1 MSTILSSGVLQ
12 KVTAGGSAAE
22 RDNARQALP
31 AGGNSLPRNSA
42 VSSGAPKVSG
52 QDVTEAV
59 AEITRSLAVVG
70 TSLSISVDE
79 QLGST
84 IIKVTDKETDEVI
97 RQIPPERIVNLARF
111 MRESTGA
118 GGFEL
123 ADTMKGL
130 MLDSQG

>member
-12 KVTAGGSAAE
+12 KVTGGSSAAE
-22 RDNARQALP
+22 RGSARQALP

-42 VSSGAPKVSG
+42 VSDGAPKVSR

-59 AEITRSLAVVG
+59 AEVTRSLAVVG

-111 MRESTGA
+111 MRESTST

>member
-1 MSTILSSGVLQ
+1 MSTILPSGVLQ
-12 KVTAGGSAAE
+12 KVTGGGSAAE
-22 RDNARQALP
+22 RDNTRQALP
-31 AGGNSLPRNSA
+31 AGGNSLPRNSV
-42 VSSGAPKVSG
+42 VSGGALKVSR

-59 AEITRSLAVVG
+59 AEVTRSLAVVG

-84 IIKVTDKETDEVI
+84 IIEVTDTETDEVI

-118 GGFEL
+118 EGFEL

>member
-1 MSTILSSGVLQ
+1 MSTILPSGVLQ
-12 KVTAGGSAAE
+12 RVTEGSSAAE
-22 RDNARQALP
+22 RGNARQALP
-31 AGGNSLPRNSA
+31 ASGNSVPRNSA
-42 VSSGAPKVSG
+42 VSDGELKVSR

-59 AEITRSLAVVG
+59 AEVTRSLAVVG

-84 IIKVTDKETDEVI
+84 VIKVTDKETDEVI

-111 MRESTGA
+111 MRESTST

-130 MLDSQG
+130 MLDNQG

>member
-12 KVTAGGSAAE
+12 KVTEGSSAAE
-22 RDNARQALP
+22 RGSARQALP

-42 VSSGAPKVSG
+42 VSDGAPKVSR
-52 QDVTEAV
+52 QDVTEA
-59 AEITRSLAVVG
+59 AEEVTRGLAVVG

-84 IIKVTDKETDEVI
+84 VIKVTDKETDEVI

-111 MRESTGA
+111 MRESTSA

>member
-1 MSTILSSGVLQ
+1 MATILPSGVLQ
-12 KVTAGGSAAE
+12 KVAAGGGAE
-22 RDNARQALP
+22 DRGNARQALP
-31 AGGNSLPRNSA
+31 ASGNSLPSNSA
-42 VSSGAPKVSG
+42 VSSGAPKVSRE
-52 QDVTEAV
+52 DAAEAV
-59 AEITRSLAVVG
+59 AEVTRRLSVAG

-111 MRESTGA
+111 MRESSSE

>member
-1 MSTILSSGVLQ
+1 MSTILPSGVLQ
-12 KVTAGGSAAE
+12 KVTGGDSSAE
-22 RDNARQALP
+22 RGNARQALP
-31 AGGNSLPRNSA
+31 ASGNSVPRNSA
-42 VSSGAPKVSG
+42 VSDGALKVSR

-59 AEITRSLAVVG
+59 AEVTRSLAVVG

-84 IIKVTDKETDEVI
+84 VIKVTDKETDEVI

-111 MRESTGA
+111 MRESTST

>member
-1 MSTILSSGVLQ
+1 MSTILPSGVLQ
-12 KVTAGGSAAE
+12 KVTEGSSAAE
-22 RDNARQALP
+22 RGSARQALP

-42 VSSGAPKVSG
+42 VSDGAPKVSR
-52 QDVTEAV
+52 QDVTEA
-59 AEITRSLAVVG
+59 AEEVTRGLAVVG

-111 MRESTGA
+111 MRESTSA

>member
-12 KVTAGGSAAE
+12 KVREDSSAAE
-22 RDNARQALP
+22 RGSARQALP

-42 VSSGAPKVSG
+42 VSDGAPKVSR
-52 QDVTEAV
+52 QDVTEA
-59 AEITRSLAVVG
+59 AEEVTRGLAVVG

-111 MRESTGA
+111 MRESTSA

>member
-12 KVTAGGSAAE
+12 KVTEGSSAAE
-22 RDNARQALP
+22 RGSARQALP

-42 VSSGAPKVSG
+42 VSDGAPKVSR
-52 QDVTEAV
+52 QDVTEA
-59 AEITRSLAVVG
+59 AEEVTRGLAVVG

-111 MRESTGA
+111 MRESTSA

>member
-12 KVTAGGSAAE
+12 KVREDSSAAE
-22 RDNARQALP
+22 RGSARQALP
-31 AGGNSLPRNSA
+31 ASGNSLPRNSA
-42 VSSGAPKVSG
+42 VSDGAPKVSR

-59 AEITRSLAVVG
+59 AEVTRSLAVVG

-84 IIKVTDKETDEVI
+84 IIKVTDTETDEVI

-111 MRESTGA
+111 MRESTSA

>member
-1 MSTILSSGVLQ
+1 MSTILASGVLQ
-12 KVTAGGSAAE
+12 KVTGGSAAG

-42 VSSGAPKVSG
+42 VSDGAPKVSR

-59 AEITRSLAVVG
+59 AEVTRSLAAVG

-84 IIKVTDKETDEVI
+84 II
-97 RQIPPERIVNLARF
+97 
-111 MRESTGA
+111 
-118 GGFEL
+118 
-123 ADTMKGL
+123 
-130 MLDSQG
+130 

>member
-12 KVTAGGSAAE
+12 KVTEGSSAAE
-22 RDNARQALP
+22 RGSARQALP

-42 VSSGAPKVSG
+42 VSDGAPKVSR

-59 AEITRSLAVVG
+59 AEVTRSLAVVG

-111 MRESTGA
+111 MRESTSA

-123 ADTMKGL
+123 AETMKGL

>member
-1 MSTILSSGVLQ
+1 MSTILSNGVLQ
-12 KVTAGGSAAE
+12 KITEGGSTAE
-22 RDNARQALP
+22 RGSARQALP

-42 VSSGAPKVSG
+42 VSDGAPKVSR

-59 AEITRSLAVVG
+59 AEVTRSLAVVG

-84 IIKVTDKETDEVI
+84 IIKVTDTETDEVI

-111 MRESTGA
+111 MRESTSA
-118 GGFEL
+118 SGFEL

-130 MLDSQG
+130 MLDNQG

>member
-12 KVTAGGSAAE
+12 KVREDISAAE
-22 RDNARQALP
+22 RGSARQALP

-42 VSSGAPKVSG
+42 VSDGAPKVSR

-59 AEITRSLAVVG
+59 AEVTRSLAVVG

-111 MRESTGA
+111 MRESTSA